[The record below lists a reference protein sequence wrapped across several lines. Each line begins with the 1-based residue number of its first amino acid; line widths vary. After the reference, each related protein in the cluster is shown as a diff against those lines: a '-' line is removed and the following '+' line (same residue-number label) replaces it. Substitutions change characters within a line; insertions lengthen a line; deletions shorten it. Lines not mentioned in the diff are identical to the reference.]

1 MISAGMRKRRT
12 NEEEEEHCNM
22 KITDNE
28 SAIRAMTSDLRSTL
42 RLLNG
47 ACRDHRIEP
56 RDGCAYLKEHKHGC
70 RSCRI
75 GRLKERI
82 KSHLEVIGGC

>member
-1 MISAGMRKRRT
+1 
-12 NEEEEEHCNM
+12 M

-28 SAIRAMTSDLRSTL
+28 SAINAMISDLKSTI
-42 RLLNG
+42 RILNG
-47 ACRDHRIEP
+47 ACRGHRIAP

-82 KSHLEVIGGC
+82 KAHLEEIGEC

>member
-1 MISAGMRKRRT
+1 
-12 NEEEEEHCNM
+12 M
-22 KITDNE
+22 KIIDNE
-28 SAIRAMTSDLRSTL
+28 SAIRTMMSDLKSTL

-47 ACRDHRIEP
+47 ACRDHRIAP

-82 KSHLEVIGGC
+82 KSHLDAILLYERVRLLH

>member
-1 MISAGMRKRRT
+1 
-12 NEEEEEHCNM
+12 M
-22 KITDNE
+22 KIIDNE
-28 SAIRAMTSDLRSTL
+28 SAIRTMMSDLKSTL

-47 ACRDHRIEP
+47 ACRDRRIEP

-82 KSHLEVIGGC
+82 KSHLEAIEGCQISYDQSGGLYAVNEEIRM